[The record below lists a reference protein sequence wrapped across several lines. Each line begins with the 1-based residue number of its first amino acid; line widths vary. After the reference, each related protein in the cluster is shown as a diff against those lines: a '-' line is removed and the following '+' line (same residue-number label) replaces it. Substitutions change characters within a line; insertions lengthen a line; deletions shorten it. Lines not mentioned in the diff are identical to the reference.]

1 VHQIIRYFVCVPVL
15 ACVAGAAAAPLSG
28 STASPQANSGR
39 DQPADPEGLKF
50 FEARIRPVLA
60 QECYKCHSNA
70 SEKVKGGLLLDTR
83 AGVLH
88 GGDSGKPSIVPGDP
102 QHSLLLS
109 AIRYKDEDLQMPPKH
124 ELPDDEVADF
134 EAWVKMG
141 APDPRTE
148 PAATTTRPAASAPA
162 IDLTQARSFW
172 SFQPPKPQTVPA
184 VKDSAWPQGDID
196 RFILARL
203 ESKGIAP
210 APHAD
215 KRTLI
220 RRATF
225 DLTGLP
231 PTPDEVDAFL
241 ADNSADAFARVVDR
255 LLASPAYGERW
266 GRHWLDLARYADT
279 GGDSADYPVPEAYRY
294 RNWVI
299 DAFNRDEPYDQF
311 LREQVAGDLLPA
323 TDEADRRQKII
334 ATGYLAV
341 SKRFSTTPEG
351 QMHLTIDDTIDTL
364 ARSVLGLTIGCAR
377 CHDHKFDPIAQRDY
391 YALYGI
397 FASTRYPMPGSETS
411 PFAKDMA
418 PLGPPPEAAA
428 LRTLQD
434 QIDEADAGYRKLKRL
449 ELLTTNS
456 EEANKIAAEMHDAKA
471 KLNASLG
478 KFPPADLAYAVTE
491 GAPTD
496 ANIFRRGEPFN
507 KGDVVPRGFPAV
519 LGGQTLPPTEKGSGR
534 LELADWLTD
543 PANPLTARVMVNRIW
558 QYHFGRGIVATPSD
572 FGSRGKPPSH
582 PELLDYLAVQFVN
595 QGWSIKAMHRAIML
609 SAAWQIAD
617 AGDSKG
623 AQIDPT
629 NELYWHFERHRL
641 DAEEVRDS
649 MLALSGQLDRSMPGP
664 HPFPP
669 PGQWSFSQHKAFS
682 AVYESNHRSVY
693 LMVQRIKQHPFLG
706 TFDGADPNATTAI
719 RGDSTTPLQ
728 ALFMMNDPF
737 VYAQSAEFARH
748 LLSDATEDAGRV
760 DLAYRRALGRPPLPE
775 ETAAGVDYL
784 RRYREQLP
792 GQTQAGQRDRDAM
805 ASFARVLLGSNEFM
819 YVD

>member
-1 VHQIIRYFVCVPVL
+1 VL
-15 ACVAGAAAAPLSG
+15 V
-28 STASPQANSGR
+28 Q
-39 DQPADPEGLKF
+39 Q
-50 FEARIRPVLA
+50 
-60 QECYKCHSNA
+60 CYKCHSA
-70 SEKVKGGLLLDTR
+70 TAEKVKGGLLLDTR
-83 AGVLH
+83 AGLLR
-88 GGDSGKPSIVPGDP
+88 GGDSGKPSVIPGDP
-102 QHSLLLS
+102 QHSLLLA
-109 AIRYKDEDLQMPPKH
+109 AIRYTDQDLQMPPKH
-124 ELPDDEVADF
+124 ELPGEEVADF

-148 PAATTTRPAASAPA
+148 DSGATRLVAPPFEMSR
-162 IDLTQARSFW
+162 ARSFW
-172 SFQPPKPQTVPA
+172 SFQPPKPQPVPA
-184 VKDSAWPQGDID
+184 VTDSAWPQTDID

-210 APHAD
+210 APKAD

-241 ADNSADAFARVVDR
+241 ADNSPDAFARVVDR
-255 LLASPAYGERW
+255 LLASQAYGERW

-279 GGDSADYPVPEAYRY
+279 GGDSADYPVPQAYLY

-299 DAFNRDEPYDQF
+299 EAFNRDEPYDRF

-323 TDEADRRQKII
+323 RDDADRKQKII

-341 SKRFSTTPEG
+341 AKRFSTTPEG

-364 ARSVLGLTIGCAR
+364 GRSVLGLTIGCAR

-418 PLGPPPEAAA
+418 PLALPPEATA
-428 LRTLQD
+428 LRSLQD
-434 QIDEADAGYRKLKRL
+434 QIDEADADYRKFKRL
-449 ELLTTNS
+449 ELLTSNA
-456 EEANKIAAEMHDAKA
+456 EEAKELAADLHEAKA
-471 KLNASLG
+471 KLNALLG

-491 GAPTD
+491 ATPVE
-496 ANIFRRGEPFN
+496 ANILRRGEPLN
-507 KGDVVPRGFPAV
+507 KGEVVPRGFPRI
-519 LGGQTLPPTEKGSGR
+519 LGGQTLPPTETGSGR
-534 LELADWLTD
+534 LELAAWLTD

-572 FGSRGKPPSH
+572 FGARGKPPTH
-582 PELLDYLAVQFVN
+582 PELLDYLAVQFVKD
-595 QGWSIKAMHRAIML
+595 GWSVKSMHRAIML
-609 SAAWQIAD
+609 SAAYQLAD
-617 AGDSKG
+617 AGG
-623 AQIDPT
+623 AKAAESDPT
-629 NELYWHFERHRL
+629 NELYWHFERRRL
-641 DAEEVRDS
+641 EAEEVRDS
-649 MLALSGQLDRSMPGP
+649 ILALSGQLDRSMPGP

-669 PGQWSFSQHKAFS
+669 ASHWSFSQHNAFS

-693 LMVQRIKQHPFLG
+693 LMVQRLKQHPFLG
-706 TFDGADPNATTAI
+706 TFDGADPNATTAT

-737 VYAQSAEFARH
+737 VYSQSAEFAKH
-748 LLSDATEDAGRV
+748 LLADAPEDAGRV
-760 DLAYRRALGRPPLPE
+760 DLAYRRVFGRPPGPE
-775 ETAAGVDYL
+775 ETAAAVDYL
-784 RRYREQLP
+784 RRYREELP
-792 GQTQAGQRDRDAM
+792 EQTAPAQRDRDAM
-805 ASFARVLLGSNEFM
+805 ASLARVLFGSNEFM